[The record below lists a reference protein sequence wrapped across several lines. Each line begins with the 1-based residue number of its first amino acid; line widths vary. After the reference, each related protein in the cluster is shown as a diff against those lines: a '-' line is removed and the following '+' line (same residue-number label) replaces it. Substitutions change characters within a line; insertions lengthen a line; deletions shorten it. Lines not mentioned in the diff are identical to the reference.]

1 MAARAAVIAARAAGS
16 SALFTNETLGWND
29 SFWPDRHTDS
39 SIDLI
44 PARVIEE
51 QRELYLVAGDR
62 GEAWASLAGKLRNEP
77 GELGYPGV
85 GDWVLVRQAPRDDR
99 ATITRVLPRRSC
111 FSRSAPQTG
120 ARQIIAANIDVAL
133 VVAALGGDFNV
144 RRIERYI
151 AAVWEGG
158 ARPVVVL
165 TKCDIHENVEDFVS
179 DVEGVAPGV
188 RIVKTSAIQH
198 VGIENVA
205 KQIGERQTAV
215 IVGSSGTGKS
225 TLINALLG
233 SEVQAVFEV
242 GSVKDKGRHTTT
254 VRKLFLLPGGGIII
268 DTPGMRELQFY
279 DVDDGLAATFED
291 VERLVTC
298 CRFTDCQHRT
308 EPGCAVRSALEEGT
322 LDRERWASYLKLQRE
337 AAYQQRE
344 NDAHAK
350 RKERERWKKIAMNN
364 RKHPKLRF

>member
-1 MAARAAVIAARAAGS
+1 
-16 SALFTNETLGWND
+16 LFTLNTLGWND
-29 SFWPDRHTDS
+29 SFWPDRNGAS
-39 SIDLI
+39 SDLI
-44 PARVIEE
+44 PARVVEE
-51 QRELYLVAGDR
+51 QRELYLIHSPR

-77 GELGYPGV
+77 GELGFPGV
-85 GDWVLVRQAPRDDR
+85 GDWVLARHAPRDER
-99 ATITRVLPRRSC
+99 AMIVRVLPRRSC
-111 FSRSAPQTG
+111 FSRAAPLTG
-120 ARQIIAANIDVAL
+120 AQQIIAANIDVAL

-151 AAVWEGG
+151 AAVWESG

-165 TKCDIHENVEDFVS
+165 TKCDLHENVDDFVS
-179 DVEGVAPGV
+179 EVEGVAPGV
-188 RIVKTSAIQH
+188 RIVRTSAIHH
-198 VGIENVA
+198 VGIESVS

-233 SEVQAVFEV
+233 SDVQEVFEV

-254 VRKLFLLPGGGIII
+254 ARKLFLLPSGGIII

-279 DVDDGLAATFED
+279 DVDEGLSVTFED
-291 VERLVTC
+291 VERLVTAC
-298 CRFTDCQHRT
+298 KFTDCQHRT
-308 EPGCAVRSALEEGT
+308 EPGCAVREALDDGT
-322 LDRERWASYLKLQRE
+322 LDRGRWASYQKLQRE

-344 NDAHAK
+344 NDVHAQ
-350 RKERERWKKIAMNN
+350 RKERERWKKIAVNN